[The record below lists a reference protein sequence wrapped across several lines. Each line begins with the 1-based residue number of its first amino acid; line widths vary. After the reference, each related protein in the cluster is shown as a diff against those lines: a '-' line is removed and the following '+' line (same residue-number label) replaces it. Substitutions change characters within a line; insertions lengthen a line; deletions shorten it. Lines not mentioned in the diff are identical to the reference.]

1 MSTLQISKG
10 DLLIS
15 YPYLEDSYFFR
26 SVICLMDHSEEG
38 SFGLIL
44 NKRMHHI
51 VGDVLP
57 QFANIRNSLYVG
69 GPVETENL
77 FFLHPY
83 KDLKNTIQV
92 TDHLYWNGDMNE
104 LKDMFE
110 LEFAKAEEVRFFLGY
125 SGWGAGQLQEEIQ
138 EKSWLIGERNI
149 DIVFDQSDDD
159 LIWRKSIE
167 KLGDEFADI
176 AHYPIDPQMN

>member
-1 MSTLQISKG
+1 MIINKG

-15 YPYLEDSYFFR
+15 YPYLEDNYFFR
-26 SVICLMDHSEEG
+26 SVICMIDHSEEG

-44 NKRMHHI
+44 NKQMPHI
-51 VGDVLP
+51 VGDVIP
-57 QFANIRNSLYVG
+57 QFSKIRNHLYVG

-83 KDLKNTIQV
+83 KDLKNTIKI
-92 TDHLYWNGDMNE
+92 TEDLYWNGDINE
-104 LKDMFE
+104 LNDMFE
-110 LEFAKAEEVRFFLGY
+110 LEFAKPDEVRFYLGY
-125 SGWGAGQLQEEIQ
+125 SGWGAGQLEDEIQ
-138 EKSWLIGERNI
+138 EKSWLIGDYDYNL
-149 DIVFDQSDDD
+149 VFDQSDDD
-159 LIWRKSIE
+159 VIWRKSVE